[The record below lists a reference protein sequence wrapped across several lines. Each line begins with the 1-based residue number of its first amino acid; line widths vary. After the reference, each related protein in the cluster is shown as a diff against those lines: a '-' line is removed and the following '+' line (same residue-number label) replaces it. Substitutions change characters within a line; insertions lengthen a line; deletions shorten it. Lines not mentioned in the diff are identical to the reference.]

1 VNEIC
6 ICRAG
11 EVDDEIIGA
20 IAELTGARVLPGSLP
35 VEAAWDVGRRQYNSF
50 DLLKAVA
57 ARRPSDAPRIL
68 GLTACDL
75 FVPMLSFVFGQAQ
88 LGGEAALVSVARLDQ
103 AFHGL
108 PPRRSLLLERT
119 VKTVLHELGHTYGLV
134 HCPDR
139 TCAMALATN
148 VAQLDAKEPR
158 YCESCRVLR
167 ENHRCNTI
175 GKY

>member
-20 IAELTGARVLPGSLP
+20 VAELTGARVLPGSLP
-35 VEAAWDVGRRQYNSF
+35 VAGAWDTGRRQYNSF
-50 DLLKAVA
+50 ALLKAVA
-57 ARRPSDAPRIL
+57 ERRPSDASRIL

-139 TCAMALATN
+139 SCAMALATN

-158 YCESCRVLR
+158 YCESCRALR

>member
-1 VNEIC
+1 MAQRKPPGVS
-6 ICRAG
+6 
-11 EVDDEIIGA
+11 
-20 IAELTGARVLPGSLP
+20 RV
-35 VEAAWDVGRRQYNSF
+35 
-50 DLLKAVA
+50 
-57 ARRPSDAPRIL
+57 L

-88 LGGEAALVSVARLDQ
+88 LGGEAALVSIARLDQ

-119 VKTVLHELGHTYGLV
+119 VKTVLHELGHTYGLL

-148 VAQLDAKEPR
+148 VAQLDAKESR
-158 YCESCRVLR
+158 YCESCRTLR
-167 ENHRCNTI
+167 EDHRCNTI